1 MTQLRYRCHRRA
13 GLLLALG
20 VPLLASAG
28 VVDSVNSVRT
38 RGCALARGGSAPLRE
53 NPRLDAV
60 ARQIAA
66 GAALDAAQRHAGYR
80 ALNLYTISIAPVDA
94 SGEVSATLG
103 RQFCAQVT
111 DPGLREIGSWRQG
124 ERVWLALAAPFEP
137 PRPQDLAEIGR
148 RVLQLTNRA
157 RSAPQRC
164 GATEFA
170 AAAPL
175 APDATLT
182 RVALGYARDMAR
194 LNFMDHTGRDGSTPA
209 QRISAAG
216 YRWIEAG
223 ENLASG
229 ITTPE
234 QLVAGWLHSPE
245 HCANLMAPNYREA
258 GVAFALNPGSD
269 AGIYWAME
277 FGTRP

>member
-1 MTQLRYRCHRRA
+1 MTQLRFRCYRPPM
-13 GLLLALG
+13 LLLALG
-20 VPLLASAG
+20 APLFVSAG
-28 VVDSVNSVRT
+28 VLDSVNGVRT
-38 RGCALARGGSAPLRE
+38 QGCPLSRGGAQPLRE
-53 NPRLDAV
+53 SRRLDEV
-60 ARQIAA
+60 ARQIAT
-66 GAALDAAQRHAGYR
+66 GAALDAAQRRAGYR

-94 SGEVSATLG
+94 SGEVSATLT

-124 ERVWLALAAPFEP
+124 ERLWLALAAPFDP
-137 PRPQDLAEIGR
+137 PLPQQLPAISR
-148 RVLQLTNRA
+148 RVLELTNRA
-157 RSAPQRC
+157 RSAPRRC
-164 GATEFA
+164 GASEFA
-170 AAAPL
+170 ATAPL
-175 APDATLT
+175 AADATLA
-182 RVALGYARDMAR
+182 RVALDYARDMAR
-194 LNFMDHTGRDGSTPA
+194 LNFMDHTGRDGSTPM

-245 HCANLMAPNYREA
+245 HCANLMAPAFREA

>member
-1 MTQLRYRCHRRA
+1 MTQLRFGCYRRIV
-13 GLLLALG
+13 LLLALG
-20 VPLLASAG
+20 APLCAAAG
-28 VVDSVNSVRT
+28 ILDSVNSVRT
-38 RGCALARGGSAPLRE
+38 RGCPLSRGVAGPLRE
-53 NPRLDAV
+53 NQRLDELAH
-60 ARQIAA
+60 QIAA
-66 GAALDAAQRHAGYR
+66 GAALDAAQRRSAYR
-80 ALNLYTISIAPVDA
+80 ALKLYTISIAPVDV
-94 SGEVSATLG
+94 SGEVSGILG

-111 DPGLREIGSWRQG
+111 DPEVREIGSFRQG
-124 ERVWLALAAPFEP
+124 ERVWLALAAPFDP
-137 PRPQDLAEIGR
+137 PSPQQLPAIGR
-148 RVLQLTNRA
+148 RVLELTNRA
-157 RSAPQRC
+157 RSTPRRC
-164 GATEFA
+164 GASEFA

-175 APDATLT
+175 ALDATLT
-182 RVALGYARDMAR
+182 RVALDYAHDMAR
-194 LNFMDHTGRDGSTPA
+194 LNFMDHTARDGSTPP

-245 HCANLMAPNYREA
+245 HCANLMAPGYREA
-258 GVAFALNPGSD
+258 GVGFALNPNSD

>member
-1 MTQLRYRCHRRA
+1 MTQLRFGCYRRIVLLVLGTPLGA
-13 GLLLALG
+13 G
-20 VPLLASAG
+20 AG
-28 VVDSVNSVRT
+28 VLDSVNSVRT
-38 RGCALARGGSAPLRE
+38 QGCPLSRGGAAPLHESR
-53 NPRLDAV
+53 RLDEV

-66 GAALDAAQRHAGYR
+66 GAALDAAQRRAGYR
-80 ALNLYTISIAPVDA
+80 ALNLYTISIAPVDV
-94 SGEVSATLG
+94 SGEVGATLG

-111 DPGLREIGSWRQG
+111 DPALREFGSFRQG
-124 ERVWLALAAPFEP
+124 ERVWLALAAPFDP
-137 PRPQDLAEIGR
+137 PSPQQLPQIGR
-148 RVLQLTNRA
+148 RVLELTNRA
-157 RSAPQRC
+157 RSAPRRC

-175 APDATLT
+175 TLDATLT
-182 RVALGYARDMAR
+182 RVALDYARDMAR
-194 LNFMDHTGRDGSTPA
+194 LNFMDHTGRDGSTPP

-245 HCANLMAPNYREA
+245 HCANLMAPGFREA
-258 GVAFALNPGSD
+258 GLGFALNPGSD

>member
-1 MTQLRYRCHRRA
+1 MTQLRFGCYRRI
-13 GLLLALG
+13 LLLFALG
-20 VPLLASAG
+20 APLCAAG
-28 VVDSVNSVRT
+28 GVLDSVNSVRT
-38 RGCALARGGSAPLRE
+38 QGCPLARGAAAPLRE
-53 NPRLDAV
+53 NRRLDEV

-66 GAALDAAQRHAGYR
+66 GAALDAAQRRAGYR

-94 SGEVSATLG
+94 GGEVSAILG
-103 RQFCAQVT
+103 RQFCAQVA
-111 DPGLREIGSWRQG
+111 DPKLREIGSFRRG
-124 ERVWLALAAPFEP
+124 ERVWLALAVPFDP
-137 PRPQDLAEIGR
+137 PSPRQLPEIGR
-148 RVLQLTNRA
+148 RVIELTNRA

-170 AAAPL
+170 PAAAL
-175 APDATLT
+175 TLDATLT
-182 RVALGYARDMAR
+182 RVALDYARDMAR
-194 LNFMDHTGRDGSTPA
+194 LSFMDHTGRDGSTPP

-245 HCANLMAPNYREA
+245 HCANLMAPGFREA
-258 GVAFALNPGSD
+258 GVAFALDPGSD